1 MLTLWLM
8 PDKKTYLKIGQ
19 LIAELSSVHNTPRF
33 EPHVTLISGITDD
46 VETALLKTQKL
57 AADNNILKASL
68 TGVEYLEYFYRCLF
82 FRTDDSE
89 DIFHLRDK
97 AESLF
102 EHSTVNPFIPHIS
115 FLYGS
120 LPTFKKEAI
129 IAELGDRFLG
139 GFSLQSLRLIRTELG
154 PESWELLGE
163 FELLGGR

>member
-8 PDKKTYLKIGQ
+8 PDKETYLKIGQ

-57 AADNNILKASL
+57 AADNNVLKASL

-89 DIFHLRDK
+89 DIFHLRNK

-139 GFSLQSLRLIRTELG
+139 GFSLQSLRLVRTELG
-154 PESWELLGE
+154 PENWELLGE
-163 FELLGGR
+163 FELVGGR

>member
-8 PDKKTYLKIGQ
+8 PDKETYLKIGQ
-19 LIAELSSVHNTPRF
+19 LIAELSSVHHTPRF

-57 AADNNILKASL
+57 AASNTAFKASL

-82 FRTDDSE
+82 FKTDSNDE
-89 DIFHLRDK
+89 IYRLRGE
-97 AESLF
+97 AEILF

-129 IAELGDRFLG
+129 ISELGDRFLG
-139 GFSLQSLRLIRTELG
+139 GFSLQRLRLVRTELG
-154 PESWELLGE
+154 PENWELLGE
-163 FELLGGR
+163 FELGR